1 MVALAATFVFTA
13 CNQQSKQD
21 QDNVTKEDV
30 KSEVQEAAST
40 TKAYLSE
47 EKQGMVENYQQRLE
61 KIEDQ
66 IKAFKGEMENAS
78 ETVTESYQA
87 SVDQLESRYATVEN
101 NINDLKNSTEDAWG
115 ELKDGV
121 DDAISDLEESLKN
134 AKEEFNQESS

>member
-30 KSEVQEAAST
+30 KSEVQEAATT

-47 EKQGMVENYQQRLE
+47 EQQEMVENYQQRLE